1 MSMSARTTIDLE
13 QAWDLI
19 QKGITKLKN
28 NLEGLAEEQLS
39 VADNMMLYT
48 TFYNMWTQ
56 KRSHDYPQELYDKYR
71 DSFEEYIVS
80 KVQPDL
86 RERHDEFMLRELV
99 KRWANHKIMVRWLS
113 YFFRYLDRYFIVQK
127 SLPPLN
133 AVGLTCFREMVYKE
147 TNGKVR
153 DAVISLI
160 DQEREGEQIDR
171 DLLKKLV
178 DIFVEIGIDCYE
190 NDFEAAMLKDAA
202 SYYSRKASKWILEL
216 SYLDYMLKV
225 AECLKRERE
234 RVAHY
239 LHSSSEP
246 KLLEKVQHELLSVY
260 ANQLLEK
267 EHSGCYSLLRDKEEK
282 IEDLPIKPTKEVF
295 LKSSDGDIFAVD
307 YNVALM
313 LESIKDMV
321 EYEANSTA
329 NSSIPLKVSSKI
341 LIKIIEYCHKHAESS
356 DSEDKTSGTDLKEWD
371 AKFVEVDNAT
381 LSDLILASNDLN
393 IKSLQ
398 DLACQKVGDLISMLN
413 IRDEFHP
420 KEEKEEFLKEIR

>member
-28 NLEGLAEEQLS
+28 HLEGLAEEQLS
-39 VADNMMLYT
+39 VADNFMLYT
-48 TFYNMWTQ
+48 TIYNMCTQ
-56 KRSHDYPQELYDKYR
+56 KPPHNYHQQLYDKYR

-80 KVQPDL
+80 TVQPAL
-86 RERHDEFMLRELV
+86 REKHDEFMLRELV
-99 KRWANHKIMVRWLS
+99 KRWASHKIMVRWLS
-113 YFFRYLDRYFIVQK
+113 YFFCYLDRYFIVQK
-127 SLPPLN
+127 SLQPLN

-171 DLLKKLV
+171 DLLKNVL
-178 DIFVEIGIDCYE
+178 DIFVEIGMDCYE
-190 NDFEAAMLKDAA
+190 NDFEADMLKNTA
-202 SYYSRKASKWILEL
+202 SYYSQKASKWILEY
-216 SYLDYMLKV
+216 SYPDYMSKV
-225 AECLKRERE
+225 AECLKREKE

-239 LHSSSEP
+239 LHFSSEP
-246 KLLEKVQHELLSVY
+246 KLLEKVQHELLSMY
-260 ANQLLEK
+260 ANQIFEK
-267 EHSGCYSLLRDKEEK
+267 EHSGCYSLLTKEEK

-313 LESIKDMV
+313 LESIKHMV
-321 EYEANSTA
+321 ESEANSTA

-356 DSEDKTSGTDLKEWD
+356 DSEDKTSGTDLKVWD

-381 LSDLILASNDLN
+381 LFDLILASNDLN
-393 IKSLQ
+393 IRSLR
-398 DLACQKVGDLISMLN
+398 DLACQKVGDLILMLH
-413 IRDEFHP
+413 IKDKFHP